1 MESPTPHASQSDA
14 SKDEREKGND
24 EGQGEKSSPAA
35 IQEEPVVQP
44 GKGDKTDQN
53 LAVTDT
59 HAEKNKDD
67 GHGQNG
73 HGHGH
78 GAPEYDPN
86 EVLVG
91 YEKILEDWFRIRERR
106 SSIKI
111 ELIAG
116 VVQFVSCS
124 YVLPVIPA
132 QFAPVGYDR
141 VSSVVATCA
150 AMGIGCILGSFL
162 TNMPL
167 IIAPPASVSIFFAIY
182 LEQNQ
187 MEKYEGNAGTVLSGA
202 LLILIGYRPLGRF
215 VAKLIPHCIQ
225 ASTSVGIGMLTAL
238 AGAVNAIPLVV
249 TGRYTILDMG
259 EITGPVIIG
268 MFAFVL
274 LGILAH
280 HHIKGAFCVA
290 MFFGSFLYW
299 ITENDWPA
307 GVVGRPYVEDHN
319 IFKPFSQ
326 RSGLL
331 AFNIIFLYI
340 LTLNGLARAF
350 SDLAGLTKPDGSI
363 PRGRWIYIVCGITT
377 IISGFMSGPPILI
390 SPETAAGIKAGA
402 KTGLSTLICG
412 ILFGIACFFSPLMAG
427 VPGAGTAPLL
437 LAVGVVLFGNVRRVD
452 WSDVSIAFPAYS
464 VVFFIP
470 FTYSILRGIAFGY
483 VIYIMMGIATGNLYY
498 ETMDIY
504 EYYKDSWTCTC
515 KGDFNLYRAWQSLLA
530 GWEMNDNDR
539 ELAYEDAVSE
549 AHYELEMER
558 EIEEEDD
565 GLGDLPPGS
574 MVPTS
579 PHTYN
584 KRPSLVVTRGHSHVQ
599 SARDFSRERSN
610 SYARERSN
618 SYHMRER
625 SGSHHMRDRSVSP
638 HSRDRSGSHY
648 TPERSDSI
656 GHDRKDSG
664 SSHHTGR
671 KKSISMDRRGSHYH
685 ERHSSIGSR
694 EHGNSDDGRSHGS
707 SLHDFSTH
715 NSHHGGVRLRSSSH
729 APHHPESHHGHGRPG
744 LLRRPSIMD
753 QGTNFL

>member
-1 MESPTPHASQSDA
+1 MLKANPRPRMEPTLNLDKISDSCPPSEDGSEEELSELMHEA
-14 SKDEREKGND
+14 EKHFPARLSTPGDPVGKETDFEEEKNNEKLEKG
-24 EGQGEKSSPAA
+24 
-35 IQEEPVVQP
+35 
-44 GKGDKTDQN
+44 
-53 LAVTDT
+53 L
-59 HAEKNKDD
+59 
-67 GHGQNG
+67 
-73 HGHGH
+73 
-78 GAPEYDPN
+78 PEYDPD
-86 EVLVG
+86 EELTG
-91 YEKILEDWFRIRERR
+91 FDKTLEDFFKIRRR
-106 SSIKI
+106 GSTVKIEIVTGIVQFISCLYILPVVPQQMYKAGYDKVSSI
-111 ELIAG
+111 
-116 VVQFVSCS
+116 VS
-124 YVLPVIPA
+124 
-132 QFAPVGYDR
+132 
-141 VSSVVATCA
+141 TA
-150 AMGIGCILGSFL
+150 AACGIGCILSAFL
-162 TNMPL
+162 TNMPF
-167 IIAPPASVSIFFAIY
+167 IIAPPTSVSIFHAIY
-182 LEQNQ
+182 VTQFH
-187 MEKYEGNAGTVLSGA
+187 MEKYEGNAAMVLSGA
-202 LLILIGYRPLGRF
+202 FLILVGYRPLGRF
-215 VAKLIPHCIQ
+215 IAMLIPSSIQ
-225 ASTSVGIGMLTAL
+225 ASTSVGIGLITAL
-238 AGAVNAIPLVV
+238 AGAKDIHLVV
-249 TGRYTILDMG
+249 QGKYTILDMG
-259 EITGPVIIG
+259 PITGEVVIG
-268 MFAFVL
+268 MLAFVL

-280 HHIKGAFCVA
+280 YHVKGAFCVSLI
-290 MFFGSFLYW
+290 FGSLLFW
-299 ITENDWPA
+299 IIYDAWPS
-307 GVVGRPYVEDHN
+307 GIVGMPYVEDGRV
-319 IFKPFSQ
+319 FTPMTGD
-326 RSGLL
+326 SGLL
-331 AFNIIFLYI
+331 FFNLIFLYI
-340 LTLNGLARAF
+340 LTLNGLARSL
-350 SDLAGLTKPDGSI
+350 SDLADLTKADGSI
-363 PRGRWIYIVCGITT
+363 PHGRWIYIVCGISTM
-377 IISGFMSGPPILI
+377 ISGFMSGPPILI

-671 KKSISMDRRGSHYH
+671 KKSISMEEEVHIIMNVIHLLDHVNMVILMMADLMDRLFM
-685 ERHSSIGSR
+685 I
-694 EHGNSDDGRSHGS
+694 
-707 SLHDFSTH
+707 SLLITLIME
-715 NSHHGGVRLRSSSH
+715 GYGYALRLM
-729 APHHPESHHGHGRPG
+729 
-744 LLRRPSIMD
+744 LLITLNLIMD
-753 QGTNFL
+753 MADQDS

>member
-390 SPETAAGIKAGA
+390 SPESAAGIKAGGR
-402 KTGLSTLICG
+402 TGFSTLVAG
-412 ILFGIACFFSPLMAG
+412 LLFCITCFFSPLVAG
-427 VPGAGTAPLL
+427 IPGPGIAPLL
-437 LAVGVVLFGNVRRVD
+437 MAVGVVLFANVRKID
-452 WSDVSIAFPAYS
+452 WSQMDLAFPAYS
-464 VVFFIP
+464 VIFFIP
-470 FTYSILRGIAFGY
+470 FTFSILRGIAFGY
-483 VIYIMMGIATGNLYY
+483 VIYILMGLGTGSLYY
-498 ETMDIY
+498 NCLDLW
-504 EYYKDSWTCTC
+504 EYYKGSLTC
-515 KGDFNLYRAWQSLLA
+515 KCKDDMTPTNVLHDIVA
-530 GWEMNDNDR
+530 GFELNDKDVKTSF
-539 ELAYEDAVSE
+539 EDAAME
-549 AHYELEMER
+549 AHIELEMER
-558 EIEEEDD
+558 HEKESKRGDEETGNVSEIP
-565 GLGDLPPGS
+565 GAPLQAPGS
-574 MVPTS
+574 RSSDGSLRHRTS
-579 PHTYN
+579 
-584 KRPSLVVTRGHSHVQ
+584 SLHEGPFTRD
-599 SARDFSRERSN
+599 RLFSRERGYST
-610 SYARERSN
+610 YRARGES
-618 SYHMRER
+618 SL
-625 SGSHHMRDRSVSP
+625 SQTHHPDDLPSTISPTSPYNHRFSIDRRQSLDRTHTRDRGASFFD
-638 HSRDRSGSHY
+638 RDI
-648 TPERSDSI
+648 E
-656 GHDRKDSG
+656 
-664 SSHHTGR
+664 
-671 KKSISMDRRGSHYH
+671 
-685 ERHSSIGSR
+685 
-694 EHGNSDDGRSHGS
+694 
-707 SLHDFSTH
+707 
-715 NSHHGGVRLRSSSH
+715 
-729 APHHPESHHGHGRPG
+729 
-744 LLRRPSIMD
+744 
-753 QGTNFL
+753 FL